1 MANIEY
7 VFGIHAVQTKL
18 QRNPERVQE
27 VWFQEGRED
36 QRLKQVKGLADEQGI
51 ECQIMPRRELDNKV
65 NGRHQGVVA
74 ACTPNPA
81 KDEHFLMHMLADL
94 NETAFLLIL
103 DGVTDPHNLGACLR
117 TADAAGVHAVIAPKD
132 KSASL
137 NSTVS
142 KVACGAAETVPF
154 VQVTNLARC
163 LKSLQDAGVWIT
175 GTAGEATKH
184 LHQADLTGNMAL
196 VMGAEGE
203 GMRRLT
209 REGCDQLVKI
219 PMAGEVSSLN
229 VSVAAGVC
237 LFEAVRQRSE
247 LA

>member
-1 MANIEY
+1 
-7 VFGIHAVQTKL
+7 VQTKL

-51 ECQIMPRRELDNKV
+51 ECQIKPRRELDNKV

-81 KDEHFLMHMLADL
+81 KDEHFLMQMLANL
-94 NETAFLLIL
+94 NEPAFLLIL

-163 LKSLQDAGVWIT
+163 LKSLQEAGVWIT

-184 LHQADLTGNMAL
+184 VHQADLTGNMAL

-247 LA
+247 LT

>member
-81 KDEHFLMHMLADL
+81 KDEHVLMHMLADL
-94 NETAFLLIL
+94 NEPAFLLIL

-237 LFEAVRQRSE
+237 LFEAVRQRS
-247 LA
+247 

>member
-27 VWFQEGRED
+27 IWFQEGRED
-36 QRLKQVKGLADEQGI
+36 QRLNQVRGLADEQGI

-65 NGRHQGVVA
+65 KGRHQGVVA
-74 ACTPNPA
+74 ACTPSPA
-81 KDEHFLMHMLADL
+81 KDEHFLTQLLEEL
-94 NETAFLLIL
+94 NEPAFLLIL

-142 KVACGAAETVPF
+142 KVACGAAESMPF

-163 LKSLQDAGVWIT
+163 LKTLQASGVWIT
-175 GTAGEATKH
+175 GTAGEATQDIY
-184 LHQADLTGNMAL
+184 QADLKGNMAL
-196 VMGAEGE
+196 VMGAEG
-203 GMRRLT
+203 
-209 REGCDQLVKI
+209 
-219 PMAGEVSSLN
+219 
-229 VSVAAGVC
+229 
-237 LFEAVRQRSE
+237 
-247 LA
+247 

>member
-27 VWFQEGRED
+27 IWFQEGRED
-36 QRLKQVKGLADEQGI
+36 QRLNQVKGLADEQGI
-51 ECQIMPRRELDNKV
+51 ECQVLPRRELDNKV
-65 NGRHQGVVA
+65 KGRHQGVVA

-81 KDEHFLMHMLADL
+81 KDEHFLTQLLEGL
-94 NETAFLLIL
+94 NEPAFLLIL
-103 DGVTDPHNLGACLR
+103 DGITDPHNLGACLR

-137 NSTVS
+137 SSTVS
-142 KVACGAAETVPF
+142 KVACGAAESVPF

-175 GTAGEATKH
+175 GPAGEATQH
-184 LHQADLTGNMAL
+184 IHQADLKGSMAL
-196 VMGAEGE
+196 VMGAEGY

-209 REGCDQLVKI
+209 R
-219 PMAGEVSSLN
+219 
-229 VSVAAGVC
+229 
-237 LFEAVRQRSE
+237 
-247 LA
+247 

>member
-27 VWFQEGRED
+27 LWFQEGRED
-36 QRLKQVKGLADEQGI
+36 QRLNQVKALADAQGI

-65 NGRHQGVVA
+65 KGRHQGVVA
-74 ACTPNPA
+74 GCTPNPA
-81 KDEHFLMHMLADL
+81 KDEHFLMQLLAEL
-94 NETAFLLIL
+94 NEPVFLLIL

-142 KVACGAAETVPF
+142 KVACGAAESIPF

-175 GTAGEATKH
+175 GTAGEATQH
-184 LHQADLTGNMAL
+184 IYQTDLTGNMAL

-237 LFEAVRQRSE
+237 LFEAVRQRS
-247 LA
+247 

>member
-27 VWFQEGRED
+27 LWFQEGRED
-36 QRLKQVKGLADEQGI
+36 QRLNQVKALADAQGI

-65 NGRHQGVVA
+65 KGRHQGVVA
-74 ACTPNPA
+74 GCTPNPA
-81 KDEHFLMHMLADL
+81 KDEHFLMQLLAEL
-94 NETAFLLIL
+94 NEPVFLLIL

-142 KVACGAAETVPF
+142 KVACGAAESIPF

-163 LKSLQDAGVWIT
+163 LKSLQDAGVWVT
-175 GTAGEATKH
+175 GTAGEATQH
-184 LHQADLTGNMAL
+184 IYQTDLTGNMAL

-237 LFEAVRQRSE
+237 LFEAVRQRS
-247 LA
+247 